1 MVKTVSP
8 GGTTPRRGANRAGR
22 PGFRGSSR
30 FPDSAPLRLVLG
42 VAMLAA
48 MLSVASAAKPLA
60 APAQAATTY
69 VSSSYTAPHRG
80 QTSSGVRALQLRLLK
95 AKMLAPGYATGYFG
109 PLTEAAVKKFQRTYK
124 LPVTGKVDKATW
136 NLLVGKTGTM
146 KITTPTVK
154 LDKRCKFSG
163 QALCVD
169 KTKRKLYYV
178 KNSKIIKTLDARFG
192 CAATPTRNGLFHV
205 YSKRRHWVSTIYHT
219 PMPFSMFFSGGQAVH
234 YSADF
239 HNRGYLGCSHGC
251 VNIRNYSGLEWI
263 FDRIHVG
270 DRVVVYWS

>member
-1 MVKTVSP
+1 MGK
-8 GGTTPRRGANRAGR
+8 
-22 PGFRGSSR
+22 
-30 FPDSAPLRLVLG
+30 LIRLFLG
-42 VAMLAA
+42 VAILAT
-48 MLSVASAAKPLA
+48 LFSIASATRPLA

-69 VSSSYTAPHRG
+69 VSSTYTAPYRG
-80 QTSSGVRALQLRLLK
+80 QTSSGVKALQQRLIK
-95 AKMLAPGYATGYFG
+95 AKMLGAGYATGYFG
-109 PLTEAAVKKFQRTYK
+109 PLTEAAVKKFQSTYG
-124 LPVTGKVDKATW
+124 LPVTGKVDRTTW
-136 NLLVGKTGTM
+136 NLLVAKTGTM
-146 KITTPTVK
+146 AITTPTVK
-154 LDKRCKFSG
+154 LDSRCKFSG

-178 KNSKIIKTLDARFG
+178 KNSTIIKTLDARFG

-205 YSKRRHWVSTIYHT
+205 YSKRRTWVSTIYHT

-251 VNIRNYSGLEWI
+251 VNIRDYSGLEWI
-263 FDRIHVG
+263 FDRVHVG